1 MKEHFSIRQKIVLAI
16 WITVVILILSVYY
29 LDPGLFDL
37 SRLGDFAKNFYIPAL
52 LAYFILL
59 SLRGLTLLPSTP
71 VLIAGILIFEPVT
84 VFFVNIA
91 GFLVSATLVYRY
103 SGYLRLGEYFEK
115 KYPKEI
121 AWIRNL
127 FRKREIPV
135 IAGWSVCPFTHTD
148 LIIYVSASLKI
159 KLRKCLAGV
168 LIGESFINA
177 FYIFSITIILGI

>member
-1 MKEHFSIRQKIVLAI
+1 MKDHFSTRQKIVLAI
-16 WITVVILILSVYY
+16 WICVVILVLSVYY
-29 LDPGLFDL
+29 IDPGLFDL
-37 SRLGDFAKNFYIPAL
+37 SGLDEFAKNFYIPAL
-52 LAYFILL
+52 LVYFILL

-103 SGYLRLGEYFEK
+103 SGYLRAGDYFEK
-115 KYPKEI
+115 KYPAEI
-121 AWIRNL
+121 AWIRGL

-135 IAGWSVCPFTHTD
+135 IAAWSVCPFTHTD
-148 LIIYVSASLKI
+148 LIIYVSASLNIRLK
-159 KLRKCLAGV
+159 KCLTGV

-177 FYIFSITIILGI
+177 FYIISITSILGL